1 MKEQKETELC
11 YTTACSLLSASFPQK
26 NLKSNDLNQP
36 QLKTMGVC
44 VLTSVEFG
52 LTWDCKISEIN
63 TTVMLLKQQLNGQEI
78 PEVKGFP

>member
-1 MKEQKETELC
+1 
-11 YTTACSLLSASFPQK
+11 
-26 NLKSNDLNQP
+26 
-36 QLKTMGVC
+36 MGVC
-44 VLTSVEFG
+44 VLTSMEFG